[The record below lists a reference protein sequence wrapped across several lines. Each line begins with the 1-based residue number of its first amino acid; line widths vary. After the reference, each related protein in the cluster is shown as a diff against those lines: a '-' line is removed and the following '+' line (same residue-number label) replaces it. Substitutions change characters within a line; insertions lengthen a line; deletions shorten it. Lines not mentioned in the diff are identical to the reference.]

1 MREQVRRLG
10 CMPSHIPRIFTSRQP
25 GAQRMSPP
33 QRDPAGLWRF
43 RAIGRSRPFRRGR
56 RFQRRLPG
64 RCVASARHV
73 LPAAATTTEAGIG
86 MRVDPDWLAY
96 PPTRPASHIPALNH
110 AQRSCIPPPA
120 RHRARSQSRN
130 LRIQTAGSCCGPI
143 QRAGKGRPNIIVM
156 IVVVEGRL
164 GVGQAQRFSP
174 QLY

>member
-1 MREQVRRLG
+1 MPQAMREQVRRLG

-110 AQRSCIPPPA
+110 AQRSCIPPPRPATA
-120 RHRARSQSRN
+120 RAPSPETCAFRPQGHVVGRFSGPARA
-130 LRIQTAGSCCGPI
+130 GPI
-143 QRAGKGRPNIIVM
+143 
-156 IVVVEGRL
+156 
-164 GVGQAQRFSP
+164 SSS
-174 QLY
+174 